1 MYPKWMKEKKQK
13 KIVPAEILNLCL
25 SLVLCLFLQV
35 RKELEACGI
44 ELYPQKEFDEDME
57 DKSDNDKIRVSKDSI
72 APDSQLDIHTQ

>member
-1 MYPKWMKEKKQK
+1 MDEGEETKKDCFFRKK
-13 KIVPAEILNLCL
+13 KI
-25 SLVLCLFLQV
+25 CLFLQV